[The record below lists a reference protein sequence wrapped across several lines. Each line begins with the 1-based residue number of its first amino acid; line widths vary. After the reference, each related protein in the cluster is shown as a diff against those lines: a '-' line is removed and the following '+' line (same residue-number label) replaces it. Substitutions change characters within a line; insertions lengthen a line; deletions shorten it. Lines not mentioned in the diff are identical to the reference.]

1 MKKILILC
9 MAAMMTAAVMAAD
22 AYDVCVSAFGEYDM
36 RGKTCYIASG
46 NKDIPE
52 SDPEFKIYRDMIA
65 QCLLINKA
73 IPTYDEDAADIY
85 LMLDYGITDKSSVAP
100 IAIPHWGITGYS
112 YSTINV
118 NAGGFSSV
126 TTVPQISYGINGVS
140 TSIEEIPN
148 FSRAVNLY
156 AYDNHHRE
164 GKPIMLWKTN
174 AYSDGTYNDL
184 LHFFPYIATVM
195 CSYMGVY
202 TNGKKEHEIS
212 PNDGM
217 ALMIKNQHFLMDNV
231 VPCPMYSTD
240 KHGVGLEIASV
251 SFFVG
256 STRIELL
263 ENLREGHRTAYFPKR
278 TYLIH
283 NGVRYPLS
291 KVNLPYHPFVAD
303 RNYNFR
309 GQLLPYHDD
318 RLAIRLI
325 TLDFPVEVNAG
336 DTIELVAYTNKKETK
351 TRYHYTN
358 IVLK

>member
-1 MKKILILC
+1 MKRLIFIFL
-9 MAAMMTAAVMAAD
+9 AAMMTAAVMAAD
-22 AYDVCVSAFGEYDM
+22 DPYEVSVSAFGEYDM
-36 RGKTCYIASG
+36 RGKICYIASG

-85 LMLDYGITDKSSVAP
+85 LMLDYGLADHSYVAKITGPS
-100 IAIPHWGITGYS
+100 WGIGVGGLFSTVALGYS
-112 YSTINV
+112 VGYSSAEKKV
-118 NAGGFSSV
+118 ESCR
-126 TTVPQISYGINGVS
+126 
-140 TSIEEIPN
+140 
-148 FSRAVNLY
+148 RAVNLY

-164 GKPIMLWKTN
+164 AKPIMLWKTN

-195 CSYMGVY
+195 SSYMGVY
-202 TNGKKEHEIS
+202 TNGKKDHSIS
-212 PNDGM
+212 SIDNL
-217 ALMIKNQHFLMDNV
+217 ALMIKNRHFLMDNV

-291 KVNLPYHPFVAD
+291 KVNVPYSPSVAD

-309 GQLLPYHDD
+309 GQVLPFLDD

-351 TRYHYTN
+351 TRYHFTN